1 MNPTNR
7 QNIKPMNLISTAL
20 CLGGV
25 LLLSAVYAAD
35 DYQTNVLLNPS
46 LSILLAE
53 ANGRVMI
60 YDSLK
65 NETVELA
72 MSEQFNRIE
81 NMMFVRTQYI
91 QEDGDY
97 EAEEDDCD

>member
-1 MNPTNR
+1 MNQTIIE
-7 QNIKPMNLISTAL
+7 NIKCVKLISTAL
-20 CLGGV
+20 ILGGV
-25 LLLSAVYAAD
+25 VLSSAVYAAE

-46 LSILLAE
+46 PGILVAE
-53 ANGRVMI
+53 AKGRIMI
-60 YDSLK
+60 YDGLK
-65 NETVELA
+65 NETVEQA

-97 EAEEDDCD
+97 EVEEDDCD

>member
-1 MNPTNR
+1 MSQKIECKTS
-7 QNIKPMNLISTAL
+7 QITKTILAA
-20 CLGGV
+20 CV
-25 LLLSAVYAAD
+25 LLSPIPLLAAD
-35 DYQTNVLLNPS
+35 DYQDTVLFSPS
-46 LSILLAE
+46 PGILLAE
-53 ANGRVMI
+53 AKGRIMI
-60 YDSLK
+60 YDGLE

-97 EAEEDDCD
+97 EVEEDGCD

>member
-1 MNPTNR
+1 MNPTIR
-7 QNIKPMNLISTAL
+7 QNIKPVSRISTVL
-20 CLGGV
+20 FLGGV
-25 LLLSAVYAAD
+25 VLSSAVYAAE

-46 LSILLAE
+46 PGILLAE
-53 ANGRVMI
+53 AKGRVMI
-60 YDSLK
+60 YDGLK
-65 NETVELA
+65 NETVDQA

-97 EAEEDDCD
+97 EVEEDGCD